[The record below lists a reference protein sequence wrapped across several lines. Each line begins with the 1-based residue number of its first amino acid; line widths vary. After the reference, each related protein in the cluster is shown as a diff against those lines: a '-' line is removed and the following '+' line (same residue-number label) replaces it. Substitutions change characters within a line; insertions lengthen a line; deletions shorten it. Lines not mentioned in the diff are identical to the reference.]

1 MLEAVVMNFGVNASL
16 RVAFARR
23 VRSPASGDLV
33 FGGQLASGLI
43 AARLEPT

>member
-1 MLEAVVMNFGVNASL
+1 MLEAVVMNFSVDASL
-16 RVAFARR
+16 RSAFAWR
-23 VRSPASGDLV
+23 VRSDDLV